1 MDQVTCHRWILY
13 VVADSKYTKKFVI
26 FVDCINLTEMAVF
39 NKNKKERKPS
49 MKKKLFFSLGSLA
62 MILLLSGVISIIEY
76 RRMSDY
82 VSDLIAANIKSI
94 NLSQKLA
101 DLTQEY
107 NDQML
112 AVVVQNDISL
122 MPDFNLDYFN
132 AQSDSLRSS
141 FTSSR
146 MLPKVDSVVTAF
158 DAFMKTS
165 LKFDEVFLAD
175 NVNTGEWFFGS
186 LQPRYTKLR
195 QDLISLNDVIHEE
208 LQRNSADFDAGFYR
222 SIIPGVVSVGAGL
235 LLILLLLYFTM
246 AYYVKPI
253 YRMADGIDGYR
264 HSGRRHVYEFDGDDQ
279 LSDINAGITEIID
292 ENVELKKRVKK
303 LRDERERLLQNISD
317 LTAE

>member
-1 MDQVTCHRWILY
+1 MR
-13 VVADSKYTKKFVI
+13 
-26 FVDCINLTEMAVF
+26 
-39 NKNKKERKPS
+39 
-49 MKKKLFFSLGSLA
+49 KKLFFSLGSLA
-62 MILLLSGVISIIEY
+62 MILLLSSVISILEY

-82 VSDLIAANIKSI
+82 VSELIASNIKSI

-101 DLTQEY
+101 DITQEY

-122 MPDFNLDYFN
+122 MPDFNLTYFN

-141 FTSSR
+141 FTSSK
-146 MLPKVDSVVTAF
+146 MLPKVDSVVMSF

-175 NVNTGEWFFGS
+175 SVDTGEWFFGS

-195 QDLISLNDVIHEE
+195 QDLNSPNEVIHEE
-208 LQRNSADFDAGFYR
+208 LRDNSADFDAGFYR

-246 AYYVKPI
+246 VYYVRPI
-253 YRMADGIDGYR
+253 YRMSDGVDSYR
-264 HSGRRHVYEFDGDDQ
+264 VSGRRYIYEFDGDDQ
-279 LSDINAGITEIID
+279 LANINSGLTEIIE
-292 ENVELKKRVKK
+292 ENVELKRRLKN
-303 LRDERERLLQNISD
+303 LRDEREKLMENQ
-317 LTAE
+317 

>member
-1 MDQVTCHRWILY
+1 MAFFNRRN
-13 VVADSKYTKKFVI
+13 K
-26 FVDCINLTEMAVF
+26 TE
-39 NKNKKERKPS
+39 KKPS
-49 MKKKLFFSLGSLA
+49 MKKKLFLSLGSLA

-112 AVVVQNDISL
+112 AVVVQNDISM

-141 FTSSR
+141 FTSER

-175 NVNTGEWFFGS
+175 SVDTGEWFFGS

-195 QDLISLNDVIHEE
+195 QDLNSLNEVIHDE
-208 LQRNSADFDAGFYR
+208 LLRNSADFDAGFYR

-253 YRMADGIDGYR
+253 YRIADGINSYR
-264 HSGRRHVYEFDGDDQ
+264 LSGRRHVYVFDGDDQ
-279 LSDINAGITEIID
+279 LAEINTGVTELIE
-292 ENVELKKRVKK
+292 ENIESKQRIKA
-303 LRDERERLLQNISD
+303 LRDERERLIQNISD

>member
-1 MDQVTCHRWILY
+1 
-13 VVADSKYTKKFVI
+13 
-26 FVDCINLTEMAVF
+26 MALALF
-39 NKNKKERKPS
+39 RRKKERKPS

-62 MILLLSGVISIIEY
+62 MILLLSSVISILEY

-82 VSDLIAANIKSI
+82 VSELIASNIKSI

-101 DLTQEY
+101 DITQEY

-122 MPDFNLDYFN
+122 MPDFNLTYFN

-141 FTSSR
+141 FTSSK
-146 MLPKVDSVVTAF
+146 MLPKVDSVVMSF

-175 NVNTGEWFFGS
+175 SVDTGEWFFGS

-195 QDLISLNDVIHEE
+195 QDLNSLNEVIHEE
-208 LQRNSADFDAGFYR
+208 LRDNSADFDAGFYR

-246 AYYVKPI
+246 VYYVRPI
-253 YRMADGIDGYR
+253 YRMSDGVDSYR
-264 HSGRRHVYEFDGDDQ
+264 VSGRRYIYEFDGDDQ
-279 LSDINAGITEIID
+279 LANINSGLTEIIE
-292 ENVELKKRVKK
+292 ENVELKRRLKN
-303 LRDERERLLQNISD
+303 LRDEREKLMENQ
-317 LTAE
+317 

>member
-1 MDQVTCHRWILY
+1 MAFFNRRN
-13 VVADSKYTKKFVI
+13 K
-26 FVDCINLTEMAVF
+26 TE
-39 NKNKKERKPS
+39 KKPS
-49 MKKKLFFSLGSLA
+49 MKTKLFLSLGSLA

-82 VSDLIAANIKSI
+82 VSDLIASNIKSI

-112 AVVVQNDISL
+112 AVVVQNDISM

-141 FTSSR
+141 FTSER

-175 NVNTGEWFFGS
+175 SVDTGEWFFGS

-195 QDLISLNDVIHEE
+195 QDLNSLNEVIHDE
-208 LQRNSADFDAGFYR
+208 LLRNSADFDAGFYR

-253 YRMADGIDGYR
+253 YRIADGINSYR
-264 HSGRRHVYEFDGDDQ
+264 LTGRRYVYVFDGDDQ
-279 LSDINAGITEIID
+279 LAEINAGVTELVE
-292 ENVELKKRVKK
+292 ENIEYKQRIKA
-303 LRDERERLLQNISD
+303 LRDERERLIQNISD